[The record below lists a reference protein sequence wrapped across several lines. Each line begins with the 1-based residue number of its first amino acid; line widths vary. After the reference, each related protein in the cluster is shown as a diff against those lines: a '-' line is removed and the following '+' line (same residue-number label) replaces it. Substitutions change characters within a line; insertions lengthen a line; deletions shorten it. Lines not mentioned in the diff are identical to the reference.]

1 MTFKF
6 TYQPSKDLDE
16 ANKQITNLVELIKN
30 EFLQMADLETTK
42 QIEDK
47 VEQESEKTGRNIA
60 QVRTKTTKNS
70 SHIAMMATFNDA
82 TGVISITSAL
92 VNGIESS
99 TIQLKGDQI
108 HLDGDTYIGSG
119 FTLYGDNI
127 ASRTIKASHIKAA
140 AITAYEIAGKT
151 ITAAEIAT
159 GTITANEI
167 AGKTITAA
175 EIATGTITANE
186 IAAHTITAA
195 EISTNYVYAG
205 NISAN
210 QITSGY
216 MSADRI
222 SAGDLDLGSN
232 TLSLGNG
239 ITLNSIHYGTG
250 YALLVGGG
258 LVAGATSVS
267 ALYINNISTTSVSAN
282 LAISG
287 GKVYETSESSR
298 RYKHDIKPI
307 EDKELSPEKLYDIP
321 VVQFVYN
328 EDYLSK
334 EDPRSKKPIPGFI
347 AEDIDEVYP
356 IACDKSIDG
365 KPNNWN
371 ARYIVPPMLKLIQ
384 DQHKEI
390 EQLKKQL
397 ASQSEKLLSLEQ
409 RLQKLEEA
417 QNG

>member
-92 VNGIESS
+92 VNGIERS

-167 AGKTITAA
+167 A
-175 EIATGTITANE
+175 
-186 IAAHTITAA
+186 AHTITAA
-195 EISTNYVYAG
+195 EISTSYVYAG
-205 NISAN
+205 SISAN

-216 MSADRI
+216 ISASRI

-239 ITLNSIHYGTG
+239 ITLKSIYYGTG

-267 ALYINNISTTSVSAN
+267 ALYINNISTISGSAN

-334 EDPRSKKPIPGFI
+334 EDPRFKKPIPGFI
-347 AEDIDEVYP
+347 AEDIDKVYP

-390 EQLKKQL
+390 EQLKEQL

>member
-127 ASRTIKASHIKAA
+127 ASRTIKASHIKAG
-140 AITAYEIAGKT
+140 AITAY
-151 ITAAEIAT
+151 
-159 GTITANEI
+159 EI

-195 EISTNYVYAG
+195 EISTDYVYAG
-205 NISAN
+205 YINASK
-210 QITSGY
+210 IT
-216 MSADRI
+216 
-222 SAGDLDLGSN
+222 AGDLDLGSN

-239 ITLNSIHYGTG
+239 ITLKSIYYGTG

-267 ALYINNISTTSVSAN
+267 ALYINNISTISGSAN

-334 EDPRSKKPIPGFI
+334 EDPRFKKPIPGFI
-347 AEDIDEVYP
+347 AEDIDKVYP

-384 DQHKEI
+384 DQHEEI
-390 EQLKKQL
+390 EQLKEQL

>member
-92 VNGIESS
+92 VNGIERS

-151 ITAAEIAT
+151 ITAAEIAS
-159 GTITANEI
+159 
-167 AGKTITAA
+167 
-175 EIATGTITANE
+175 GTITANE

-195 EISTNYVYAG
+195 EIATDYVYAG
-205 NISAN
+205 YINASK
-210 QITSGY
+210 IT
-216 MSADRI
+216 
-222 SAGDLDLGSN
+222 AGDLN
-232 TLSLGNG
+232 LSGYKLYLANG
-239 ITLNSIHYGTG
+239 AYVSTEQTG
-250 YALLVGGG
+250 YSGTVYIHPGLITGELECSTIEILNMRTISYSPDVVYVG
-258 LVAGATSVS
+258 AM
-267 ALYINNISTTSVSAN
+267 LYQ
-282 LAISG
+282 
-287 GKVYETSESSR
+287 SSSSSK
-298 RYKHDIKPI
+298 RYKHDIEPI
-307 EDKELSPEKLYDIP
+307 GEELDARKLYDIP
-321 VVQFVYN
+321 VVQFIYN
-328 EDYLSK
+328 EGYLYEK
-334 EDPRSKKPIPGFI
+334 DPRAGVPVPGFI
-347 AEDIDEVYP
+347 AEDIEKTYP
-356 IACDKSIDG
+356 IACDYKNGD
-365 KPNNWN
+365 PENWN
-371 ARYIVPPMLKLIQ
+371 FRYIIPPMLKLIQ

-390 EQLKKQL
+390 EQLKEQL